1 LNESDT
7 YREWAPPPAWRAVV
21 ACCWEH
27 EVVATRVQRVVPD
40 GRADLLI
47 ENTGAVRVVGLW
59 DEVALPE
66 LPAGTR
72 IRGVRLRPEA
82 VAAAFRVDAAELR
95 NQNVDL
101 SDVVGSRRSRDLVD
115 DRALDA
121 WVRGVEPD
129 RRAAAAVR
137 LLERESVDAT
147 ADALGL
153 SSRQLRRLF
162 DTHVGVGPKTF
173 QRVLRFQRFVQHAD
187 EGVPLA
193 RAAADAG
200 YSDQAHMS
208 REVLRMS
215 GVTPRHLVRE
225 RRSS

>member
-1 LNESDT
+1 
-7 YREWAPPPAWRAVV
+7 
-21 ACCWEH
+21 
-27 EVVATRVQRVVPD
+27 VATRVQRVVPD

-82 VAAAFRVDAAELR
+82 VAAAFRVDASELR

-101 SDVVGSRRSRDLVD
+101 SDVVGSRRSRDLV
-115 DRALDA
+115 A

-162 DTHVGVGPKTF
+162 DAHVGVGPKTF

>member
-1 LNESDT
+1 
-7 YREWAPPPAWRAVV
+7 
-21 ACCWEH
+21 
-27 EVVATRVQRVVPD
+27 
-40 GRADLLI
+40 LLI

-82 VAAAFRVDAAELR
+82 VAAAFGVDAWELR
-95 NQNVDL
+95 NQTLDL
-101 SDVVGSRRSRDLVD
+101 ADVVGTRRSRALVD
-115 DRALDA
+115 ERTLDA

-137 LLERESVDAT
+137 LLEHDSVDAT

-153 SSRQLRRLF
+153 SARQLRRLF
-162 DTHVGVGPKTF
+162 DAHVGVGPKTF
-173 QRVLRFQRFVQHAD
+173 QRVLRFQRFVQQAD
-187 EGVPLA
+187 HGVPLA
-193 RAAADAG
+193 LAAADAG

-208 REVLRMS
+208 REVQRMS
-215 GVTPRHLVRE
+215 GVTPLDLVTE
-225 RRSS
+225 RRAS